1 MVRRSKKEVLCEKTP
16 RLLIGIFL
24 LGLVSTAPMVSKSIK
39 IERCSQHLVWFR
51 EPCGF
56 YSNSDGKCII
66 MRIRG
71 RRNNIPYVP
80 FEALKARDL
89 RLEPV
94 PHHYY
99 YEDIRKDLKKPQRLS
114 GVSRATLF
122 ILFDYLL
129 FYFNTI

>member
-1 MVRRSKKEVLCEKTP
+1 
-16 RLLIGIFL
+16 
-24 LGLVSTAPMVSKSIK
+24 
-39 IERCSQHLVWFR
+39 
-51 EPCGF
+51 
-56 YSNSDGKCII
+56 

-71 RRNNIPYVP
+71 RRNKIPYVP

-99 YEDIRKDLKKPQRLS
+99 YEDIRKDLKKPQRAS

-122 ILFDYLL
+122 TYNVIILLQHVLTMELQFRLKRR
-129 FYFNTI
+129 

>member
-1 MVRRSKKEVLCEKTP
+1 MAERFRPAFFLSFILFPQSMVRRRNKLERCEKIP
-16 RLLIGIFL
+16 RILIGIFL

-89 RLEPV
+89 RLKPV
-94 PHHYY
+94 PHPCISHPSSA
-99 YEDIRKDLKKPQRLS
+99 IH
-114 GVSRATLF
+114 G
-122 ILFDYLL
+122 
-129 FYFNTI
+129 

>member
-1 MVRRSKKEVLCEKTP
+1 
-16 RLLIGIFL
+16 
-24 LGLVSTAPMVSKSIK
+24 
-39 IERCSQHLVWFR
+39 
-51 EPCGF
+51 
-56 YSNSDGKCII
+56 

-71 RRNNIPYVP
+71 RRNKIPYVP

-99 YEDIRKDLKKPQRLS
+99 YEDIRKDLKKPQRSL

-122 ILFDYLL
+122 TYKVIILLL
-129 FYFNTI
+129 HDLTMELQFHLKQR

>member
-1 MVRRSKKEVLCEKTP
+1 
-16 RLLIGIFL
+16 
-24 LGLVSTAPMVSKSIK
+24 
-39 IERCSQHLVWFR
+39 
-51 EPCGF
+51 
-56 YSNSDGKCII
+56 
-66 MRIRG
+66 MRNRG
-71 RRNNIPYVP
+71 RRNKIPYVP

-122 ILFDYLL
+122 TYNVIILLL
-129 FYFNTI
+129 HDLTMELQFHLKQH

>member
-1 MVRRSKKEVLCEKTP
+1 
-16 RLLIGIFL
+16 
-24 LGLVSTAPMVSKSIK
+24 
-39 IERCSQHLVWFR
+39 
-51 EPCGF
+51 
-56 YSNSDGKCII
+56 

-71 RRNNIPYVP
+71 RRNKIPYVP

-114 GVSRATLF
+114 GVYKSNALVYLF
-122 ILFDYLL
+122 IVWFILL
-129 FYFNTI
+129 LHDLTMELQFHLEQH